1 MFRTSTY
8 VVITLPTT
16 VAIVWSRPTAC
27 VNPREL
33 ARRRAGRNRDQRPS
47 ADLGDVVRKE
57 AAPPH

>member
-27 VNPREL
+27 VNPASWL
-33 ARRRAGRNRDQRPS
+33 AAEPAGTVTS
-47 ADLGDVVRKE
+47 APARTSGT
-57 AAPPH
+57 